1 MKLQPSERRPT
12 AKAGGR
18 LERAHQYGLFL
29 LAVIGSLVLLNL
41 MGLRFFG
48 RLDVTR
54 DGAYTLAG
62 ATKETLSSL
71 DEPVTITAYFTE
83 NLPAPYSSNARYV
96 RDLLEEFRSASHG
109 QVGFEFI
116 DPAGQETEKD
126 KETKREVKQDIFGRR
141 FREPTAIEKELA
153 TAGVQPV
160 ELRVIED
167 DQQQTRRAYMGL
179 VIKHKEK
186 KEVIPVVKGVEGL
199 EYDLTTLIR
208 KLSRTRTP
216 VVGLLQGHGEPA
228 PQEKLR
234 LLTSILSQTYELRP
248 VELGQKDRFDTS
260 LDAIFVIGPKTPL
273 SPAEV
278 KALDQFL
285 MEGKSV
291 ALFLDTLQVDLRQF
305 NPSEANHGL
314 TQWLAT
320 QGVTIGDQL
329 VADVSSANIGVSEQR
344 GFMMVQQQVPY
355 PFLPV
360 VKRMEGDSPI
370 TRGLGDVLF
379 PFVTTVSVKPGEG
392 VQAQVLARSSNKS
405 WLESKPPNVDPRRD
419 WRSESPTI
427 TGPHPLM
434 VQLSGKLKSAY
445 ASEALGSAAGTAVLG
460 EAKSEARLIVAGT
473 SALAQDDFASQS
485 RGNQALLL
493 NVTDWML
500 LDPALLAMRSRG
512 LQMATLEPELSDGTR
527 NAVKF
532 GNALGLPL
540 LLALFG
546 LVRWRMRE
554 ARRSTITL

>member
-1 MKLQPSERRPT
+1 MKLQ
-12 AKAGGR
+12 
-18 LERAHQYGLFL
+18 HGLFL
-29 LAVIGSLVLLNL
+29 FAVVGSLVLLNL

-48 RLDVTR
+48 RVDVTR
-54 DGAYTLAG
+54 DGAYTLA
-62 ATKETLSSL
+62 AASKETLEAL

-83 NLPAPYSSNARYV
+83 NLPAPYSSNSRYV
-96 RDLLEEFRSASHG
+96 RDLLEEFRAASHG
-109 QVGFEFI
+109 QVAFEFI
-116 DPAGQETEKD
+116 DPAGQETERD

-141 FREPTAIEKELA
+141 FREPTSIEKEL
-153 TAGVQPV
+153 TNEGIQPV

-199 EYDLTTLIR
+199 EYDLTSLIR

-216 VVGLLQGHGEPA
+216 VIGILQGHGEPA
-228 PQEKLR
+228 LQEKLR
-234 LLTSILSQTYELRP
+234 LLTSILSQTYELKP
-248 VELGQKDRFDTS
+248 VQLGEKDRFDTS
-260 LDAIFVIGPKTPL
+260 LDALFVIGPKTAL

-329 VADVSSANIGVSEQR
+329 VADVSSASIGVNEQR
-344 GFMMVQQQVPY
+344 GFMMVQQQVPF

-360 VKRMEGDSPI
+360 VKRLEGDSAI
-370 TRGLGDVLF
+370 SKGLGDVLF
-379 PFVTTVSVKPGEG
+379 PFVTTVAVKPADG
-392 VQAQVLARSSNKS
+392 VEAQVLARSSTKS

-419 WRSESPTI
+419 WRSENPQPN
-427 TGPHPLM
+427 GPHPLM

-445 ASEALGSAAGTAVLG
+445 AAEALGSAAGTPVVG
-460 EAKSEARLIVAGT
+460 ESKSEARLVVVGT
-473 SALAQDDFASQS
+473 SAFAQDDFAGQS
-485 RGNQALLL
+485 RGNQALLM
-493 NVTDWML
+493 NVTDWLL
-500 LDPALLAMRSRG
+500 LDPALLAMRTRG
-512 LQMATLEPELSDGTR
+512 LQLATLKPELSDGTR

-540 LLALFG
+540 LLAAVG
-546 LVRWRMRE
+546 LIRWRMRE
-554 ARRSTITL
+554 ARRSAITL